1 MRRHVERAELGEVLS
16 AEAEREDVGVK
27 RFLIGAE
34 DVVRR
39 QVVGNL
45 GVAQV
50 SLDVEVT
57 EGLNTVEAHAIE
69 VGIVVNLGART
80 DGIAVRLTD
89 VEGNAQR
96 TAAGSGVVKAQ
107 NGTVDVGFIAG
118 TVAVEALGF
127 VGRAEDVHPGG
138 EAFRALR
145 GGAAADGSRDLII
158 DVERRRERAAQS
170 CHVRGSVFSA
180 DELRHKR
187 GISLID
193 KREILCELAFRHKA
207 RTGAIF
213 IEGVVVILKDIFRR
227 LSIDQAGGERL
238 LIERLLIGIVNVFHA
253 KDELVGK
260 RILAELNVLQ
270 GRLHRADR
278 VERAVFSERHFID
291 VKGDR
296 RTVRGLIE
304 VIRCA
309 EVDIISSDLTKVQ
322 LVDTGVILCKR
333 GIAEV
338 RQHEF
343 GDAAARSI
351 RKDPHYLVRR
361 RSAVSSKVNHRS
373 ARLTDRHGSSAC
385 TCGPTN

>member
-80 DGIAVRLTD
+80 DGVAVRLAD

-118 TVAVEALGF
+118 TVAVEALCF

-145 GGAAADGSRDLII
+145 RGAAADGSRDLII

-170 CHVRGSVFSA
+170 CHVRGSMLSLYEFRNIGGIELLLELVQSDCNLLRGPRRILTGFLKFLKVLVVSFISSKQISIRTHTAVQIKDHRIGDFVLTELKVANSRFDSA
-180 DELRHKR
+180 EAVEAERLHFFNGIFVNHKVSVSVDDVCSAGLIELGTKVNSVTDGRTH
-187 GISLID
+187 IQ
-193 KREILCELAFRHKA
+193 EILL
-207 RTGAIF
+207 TI
-213 IEGVVVILKDIFRR
+213 VVV
-227 LSIDQAGGERL
+227 AE
-238 LIERLLIGIVNVFHA
+238 
-253 KDELVGK
+253 
-260 RILAELNVLQ
+260 RILAHLLKVSENKLLGSVIGIQSRNHSFV
-270 GRLHRADR
+270 RMR
-278 VERAVFSERHFID
+278 VAALSQRS
-291 VKGDR
+291 
-296 RTVRGLIE
+296 
-304 VIRCA
+304 
-309 EVDIISSDLTKVQ
+309 EVDGDSLFAGHTFMTIPSA
-322 LVDTGVILCKR
+322 R
-333 GIAEV
+333 GILLSE
-338 RQHEF
+338 
-343 GDAAARSI
+343 
-351 RKDPHYLVRR
+351 
-361 RSAVSSKVNHRS
+361 
-373 ARLTDRHGSSAC
+373 
-385 TCGPTN
+385 